1 MENIKNIN
9 PIRVEKSTIINLE
22 KGKLPPQALDLEQAV
37 LGAMM
42 IDKKGVDEVIDIL
55 QPDAFYKEAHRHIF
69 EAIVQLFT
77 DTQPIDLLT
86 VSAQLKKNAKLE
98 LAGGDFY
105 LIQLTQKI
113 SSSAHIEFHS
123 RIILQKFIQRS
134 LIKISSEIIEE
145 SYDET
150 TDVFDLLDKAES
162 KLYEVTQ
169 GNIKRSSE
177 TAQSLVIQAKK
188 RIEEIAGKEGL
199 SGIAT
204 GFELLDK
211 VTSGWQPSDLII
223 IAARPG
229 MGKCLGKGTKVL
241 MYDGSLKNVED
252 IAENELLM
260 GDDSTPRKV
269 QSIARGREKM
279 YWIHQNKAIS
289 YRVNESHIL
298 SLKRSRNEGGH
309 EKGTVLNITVK
320 DYLEKSE
327 KFKSNY
333 KGYKVNVE
341 FDEKQLPIEPY
352 YLGLWLGE
360 GHSYSQRITNID
372 NEIIDYLNDYAVRLE
387 SELVEYKQEN
397 RTSNYAIVNRNK
409 YTSEDF
415 NTCLQTELRTLGVI
429 QNKHIPHV
437 FLINSTQNRLEL
449 LAGLIDSDG
458 YYTDEF
464 NCFEIVQ
471 KNEELVRQIKFLC
484 DSLGFRTSLK
494 KKKASIKSTG
504 FEGEAF
510 RLRIFGNL
518 NSIPTKVERKKARA
532 WKSTVDWK
540 VTGIKVEYDKVD
552 DYYGFE
558 IDGNR
563 LFLLEDCTVT
573 HNTAFVLSMAR
584 NIAIDFGHPVA
595 LFSLEMSSVQLITR
609 LISSETGLSSEKLR
623 TGKLEKHEWE
633 QLSIKVKN
641 LEKAPLYIDDTPS
654 LSIFDLRAKS
664 RRLASQYG
672 IKLIVVDYLQL
683 MTAGGNGK
691 GGGNREQEI
700 STISRNLKALAKE
713 LSIPVIALS
722 QLSRAVETRGSS
734 KRPLLSDLRE
744 SGAIEQDADIV
755 SFIYR
760 PEYYKITEWDDEDQ
774 SPTDGQ
780 AEFII
785 AKHRNGSLENVR
797 LKFIGSLG
805 KFDNLE
811 SYGDG
816 YGDLPSKMNLDD
828 QNAFPAPRNFTTPN
842 EAFGSNANS
851 YDDSDVPF

>member
-1 MENIKNIN
+1 MENMQNISPIKID
-9 PIRVEKSTIINLE
+9 KTTIINLE
-22 KGKLPPQALDLEQAV
+22 KGKLPPQALDLEEAV

-55 QPDAFYKEAHRHIF
+55 QSDAFYKEAHKHIF
-69 EAIVQLFT
+69 EAIFQLFT
-77 DTQPIDLLT
+77 DSQPVDLLT
-86 VSAQLKKNAKLE
+86 VSAQLKKNAKLD

-113 SSSAHIEFHS
+113 ASSAHIEFHS
-123 RIILQKFIQRS
+123 RIILQKYIQRS
-134 LIKISSEIIEE
+134 LIRISSEIIEE

-188 RIEEIAGKEGL
+188 RIEEIANKEGL

-204 GFELLDK
+204 GFDKLDK
-211 VTSGWQPSDLII
+211 ITSGWQPSDLVI

-241 MYDGSLKNVED
+241 MYNGSLKNVED
-252 IAENELLM
+252 IHENELLM
-260 GDDSTPRKV
+260 GDDSSARKV
-269 QSIARGREKM
+269 LSIARGQEKM

-298 SLKRSRNEGGH
+298 SLKRSRNEGNHKQGD
-309 EKGTVLNITVK
+309 VLNITVK
-320 DYLEKSE
+320 DYLEKSD

-333 KGYKVNVE
+333 KGYKVGVE
-341 FDEKQLPIEPY
+341 FDSKELPLEPY
-352 YLGLWLGE
+352 YLGLWLGD

-372 NEIIDYLNDYAVRLE
+372 SEIIEYLNDYAAKLE
-387 SELVEYKQEN
+387 SELVVYEQEN
-397 RTSNYAIVNRNK
+397 RTNNYSIVNRNK
-409 YTSEDF
+409 FTSEEF
-415 NTCLQTELRTLGVI
+415 NTCIQTELRTLGLI
-429 QNKHIPHV
+429 QNKHIPNNY
-437 FLINSTQNRLEL
+437 LINSTENRLQL
-449 LAGLIDSDG
+449 LAGIIDSDG
-458 YYTDEF
+458 YYTSEF
-464 NCFEIVQ
+464 NCFEVVQ
-471 KNEELVRQIKFLC
+471 KNEELLNQIKFLC
-484 DSLGFRTSLK
+484 DTLGFRTSVRK
-494 KKKASIKSTG
+494 KKTSIKSTG
-504 FEGEAF
+504 FEGTAF

-518 NSIPTKVERKKARA
+518 NDIPTKVERKKARE
-532 WKSTVDWK
+532 WKSKVDWK
-540 VTGIKVEYDKVD
+540 VTGITVEYDKVD

-563 LFLLEDCTVT
+563 LFLLSDCTVT

-584 NIAIDFGHPVA
+584 NVAIDYGHPVA

-633 QLSIKVKN
+633 QLSVKVKD
-641 LEKAPLYIDDTPS
+641 LEKAPLFIDDSPS
-654 LSIFDLRAKS
+654 LSIFDLRAKA
-664 RRLASQYG
+664 RRLASQHG
-672 IKLIVVDYLQL
+672 IKLIIVDYLQL

-713 LSIPVIALS
+713 LEVPVIALS

-760 PEYYKITEWDDEDQ
+760 PEYYKIDEWDDDEQ
-774 SPTDGQ
+774 SPTAGQ

-797 LKFIGSLG
+797 LKFIGNLG

-811 SYGDG
+811 DSSGGFD
-816 YGDLPSKMNLDD
+816 DLPSKMNHDD
-828 QNAFPAPRNFTTPN
+828 NPFMTKNLPSAN
-842 EAFGSNANS
+842 EAFGSSSNAF
-851 YDDSDVPF
+851 DDSDVPF

>member
-9 PIRVEKSTIINLE
+9 PIKIDRTTIINLE
-22 KGKLPPQALDLEQAV
+22 KGKLPPQVVDLEEAV

-55 QPDAFYKEAHRHIF
+55 QPDAFYKESHKYIF

-86 VSAQLKKNAKLE
+86 VSAQLRKNAKLE

-113 SSSAHIEFHS
+113 ASSAHIEFHS
-123 RIILQKFIQRS
+123 RIILQKYIQRS
-134 LIKISSEIIEE
+134 LIRISSDIIEE

-177 TAQSLVIQAKK
+177 TAQSLVLQAKK
-188 RIEEIAGKEGL
+188 RIEEIAKQEGL

-204 GFELLDK
+204 GFEKLDK
-211 VTSGWQPSDLII
+211 ITSGWQPSDLII

-229 MGKCLGKGTKVL
+229 MGK
-241 MYDGSLKNVED
+241 
-252 IAENELLM
+252 
-260 GDDSTPRKV
+260 
-269 QSIARGREKM
+269 
-279 YWIHQNKAIS
+279 
-289 YRVNESHIL
+289 
-298 SLKRSRNEGGH
+298 
-309 EKGTVLNITVK
+309 
-320 DYLEKSE
+320 
-327 KFKSNY
+327 
-333 KGYKVNVE
+333 
-341 FDEKQLPIEPY
+341 
-352 YLGLWLGE
+352 
-360 GHSYSQRITNID
+360 
-372 NEIIDYLNDYAVRLE
+372 
-387 SELVEYKQEN
+387 
-397 RTSNYAIVNRNK
+397 
-409 YTSEDF
+409 
-415 NTCLQTELRTLGVI
+415 
-429 QNKHIPHV
+429 
-437 FLINSTQNRLEL
+437 
-449 LAGLIDSDG
+449 
-458 YYTDEF
+458 
-464 NCFEIVQ
+464 
-471 KNEELVRQIKFLC
+471 
-484 DSLGFRTSLK
+484 
-494 KKKASIKSTG
+494 
-504 FEGEAF
+504 
-510 RLRIFGNL
+510 
-518 NSIPTKVERKKARA
+518 
-532 WKSTVDWK
+532 
-540 VTGIKVEYDKVD
+540 
-552 DYYGFE
+552 
-558 IDGNR
+558 
-563 LFLLEDCTVT
+563 
-573 HNTAFVLSMAR
+573 TAFVLSMAR
-584 NIAIDFGHPVA
+584 NIAIDFGKPVA

-641 LEKAPLYIDDTPS
+641 LEKAPLFIDDSPS
-654 LSIFDLRAKS
+654 LSIFDLRAKA
-664 RRLASQYG
+664 RRLASQHG
-672 IKLIVVDYLQL
+672 IKLIIVDYLQL

-760 PEYYKITEWDDEDQ
+760 PEYYKIDEWDDEEQ
-774 SPTDGQ
+774 SPTAGQ

-785 AKHRNGSLENVR
+785 AKHRNGSLENIR
-797 LKFIGSLG
+797 LKFIGNLG

-811 SYGDG
+811 DYGSGFDG
-816 YGDLPSKMNLDD
+816 EFHSKMNHDD
-828 QNAFPAPRNFTTPN
+828 NPFQTKNLPSPN
-842 EAFGSNANS
+842 EAFGSNINQET
-851 YDDSDVPF
+851 DDSDVPF